1 MSGDSEA
8 TNEQSLSVCE
18 GAGYN
23 EVFMSGYGPEEGQSW
38 SLEREPSTHSPVDEE
53 EDFDGEEVEEKEGNE
68 DEYDEGEGENE
79 GEYEGEDDKEEEESN
94 KGAFVGESS
103 GSAGD
108 GHNCPFILPAIWIVN
123 DFKPTMMTKIFNNL
137 RDRYQIPNNIPI
149 RLPGKYEKC
158 YSGKTA
164 DVDMYDTMFTA
175 GLRLHLTALHRQLAI
190 FLGLSVNQIAQN
202 AQRIFIGAEIP

>member
-1 MSGDSEA
+1 M
-8 TNEQSLSVCE
+8 
-18 GAGYN
+18 
-23 EVFMSGYGPEEGQSW
+23 
-38 SLEREPSTHSPVDEE
+38 
-53 EDFDGEEVEEKEGNE
+53 
-68 DEYDEGEGENE
+68 
-79 GEYEGEDDKEEEESN
+79 
-94 KGAFVGESS
+94 GESS

-123 DFKPTMMTKIFNNL
+123 DFKPMMMTKFFNNL

-202 AQRIFIGAEIP
+202 A

>member
-8 TNEQSLSVCE
+8 TSELSSSVYE
-18 GAGYN
+18 GAGYDK
-23 EVFMSGYGPEEGQSW
+23 VFLLGYRLEEGLSW
-38 SLEREPSTHSPVDEE
+38 SSKKDSSAYSPIDKEEDYDEEKVEEREGD
-53 EDFDGEEVEEKEGNE
+53 E
-68 DEYDEGEGENE
+68 DEYDEGGGENE
-79 GEYEGEDDKEEEESN
+79 GEFEGKYDKDKEESN

-103 GSAGD
+103 GSPRD
-108 GHNCPFILPAIWIVN
+108 GHNCPFIISAIWIVN

-137 RDRYQIPNNIPI
+137 RDRYQIRNNIPI

-175 GLRLHLTALHRQLAI
+175 GLRLHLTTLHRQLAI

-202 AQRIFIGAEIP
+202 A